1 MNGLFLSLEGG
12 EASGKSVQATRLA
25 DWLGTQGR
33 EVVSVREPGST
44 PVGERV
50 RDIVLHAQEIPLAPN
65 AQALLYSTAR
75 AQLVRDVIRPALTAG
90 KIVIV
95 DRFYDST
102 LAYQGYGH
110 GADLDQ
116 LRAVTDFAVGDTR
129 PDRTFLLDLPVEA
142 AEQRQAG
149 RKPGRAWDRFESE
162 ARAFH
167 DRVREGYLRLADAE
181 PRRFAVIRADRDA
194 DAIAADIR
202 REVETLLGAPASL
215 ASRRRRRD

>member
-1 MNGLFLSLEGG
+1 VTGLFLSFEGG
-12 EASGKSVQATRLA
+12 EDSGKSVQAKRLA
-25 DWLGTQGR
+25 EWLQGQGR

-50 RDIVLHAQEIPLAPN
+50 RDIVLHAQDIPLAPN

-75 AQLVRDVIRPALTAG
+75 AQLVRDVIRPELASG

-110 GADLDQ
+110 GADLDH
-116 LRAVTDFAVGDTR
+116 LRAVTAFAVGDTR

-142 AEQRQAG
+142 AERRHAS
-149 RKPGRAWDRFESE
+149 RKPGREWDRFESE

-167 DRVREGYLRLADAE
+167 ERVRAGYLSIARAE
-181 PRRFAVIRADRDA
+181 PRRIAIIPADRDEQ
-194 DAIAADIR
+194 AIAADIR
-202 REVETLLGAPASL
+202 REVERLLPATTLTPP
-215 ASRRRRRD
+215 

>member
-1 MNGLFLSLEGG
+1 VSGVFLSFEGG
-12 EASGKSVQATRLA
+12 EASGKSVQAKRLA
-25 DWLGTQGR
+25 EWLTAQGR
-33 EVVSVREPGST
+33 AVVSVREPGST

-50 RDIVLHAQEIPLAPN
+50 RDIVLHAQDIPLAPN

-75 AQLVRDVIRPALTAG
+75 AQLVRDVIRPALAAG
-90 KIVIV
+90 KVVIV

-110 GADLDQ
+110 GADLEQ

-142 AEQRQAG
+142 AEQRSTS

-167 DRVREGYLRLADAE
+167 ERVRDGYLRLAAAE
-181 PRRFAVIRADRDA
+181 PKRFAVIRADRDEEA
-194 DAIAADIR
+194 VAADVR
-202 REVETLLGAPASL
+202 REVERLLPATTLTPP
-215 ASRRRRRD
+215 

>member
-1 MNGLFLSLEGG
+1 VSGIFLSFEGG
-12 EASGKSVQATRLA
+12 EASGKSVQAKRLA
-25 DWLGTQGR
+25 ERLVAAGR
-33 EVVSVREPGST
+33 DVVAVREPGST

-50 RDIVLHAQEIPLAPN
+50 RDIVLHAQEIPLGAN

-75 AQLVRDVIRPALTAG
+75 AQLVRDVIRPALAAG

-110 GADLDQ
+110 GADLTQ

-129 PDRTFLLDLPVEA
+129 PDRTLLLDLPVDA
-142 AEQRQAG
+142 AEQRAAT
-149 RKPGRAWDRFESE
+149 RKPGRAWDRFEAE

-167 DRVREGYLRLADAE
+167 ERVREGYLRLAAAE
-181 PRRFAVIRADRDA
+181 PQRFAVIGADRDIDTVA
-194 DAIAADIR
+194 T
-202 REVETLLGAPASL
+202 EVWRAVEGLLSATTLTPQ
-215 ASRRRRRD
+215 

>member
-1 MNGLFLSLEGG
+1 VRGLFLSFEGG
-12 EASGKSVQATRLA
+12 EASGKSVQAARLA
-25 DWLGTQGR
+25 DWLRSQGR
-33 EVVSVREPGST
+33 EAVSVREPGST

-75 AQLVRDVIRPALTAG
+75 AQLVRDVIRPALAAG
-90 KIVIV
+90 KVVIV

-110 GADLDQ
+110 GADLAG

-129 PDRTFLLDLPVEA
+129 PDRTFLLDLPAEA
-142 AEQRQAG
+142 AEKRAQT

-167 DRVREGYLRLADAE
+167 DRVREGYRELAAAE
-181 PRRFAVIRADRDA
+181 PRRFVVIDADRPEDA
-194 DAIAADIR
+194 VAADIR
-202 REVETLLGAPASL
+202 HNVEALLPASTL
-215 ASRRRRRD
+215 TPP

>member
-1 MNGLFLSLEGG
+1 MSGLFLSFEGG
-12 EASGKSVQATRLA
+12 EASGKSVQAQRLA
-25 DWLGTQGR
+25 DWLRGQGR
-33 EVVSVREPGST
+33 DVVSVREPGST

-75 AQLVRDVIRPALTAG
+75 AQLVRDVIRPALAAG
-90 KIVIV
+90 KVVIV

-110 GADLDQ
+110 GADLAH
-116 LRAVTDFAVGDTR
+116 LREVTDFAVGDTR
-129 PDRTFLLDLPVEA
+129 PDRTLLLDLPVDV
-142 AEQRQAG
+142 AEKRQAT

-167 DRVREGYLRLADAE
+167 ERVRQGYLRLADAE
-181 PRRFAVIRADRDA
+181 PQRFAIIRADHDEETV
-194 DAIAADIR
+194 AAAVR
-202 REVETLLGAPASL
+202 REVERLLPATTLTPP
-215 ASRRRRRD
+215 

>member
-1 MNGLFLSLEGG
+1 MRGLFLSFEGG
-12 EASGKSVQATRLA
+12 EASGKSVQAQRLA
-25 DWLGTQGR
+25 EWLRTQGR
-33 EVVSVREPGST
+33 DVVVVREPGST

-75 AQLVRDVIRPALTAG
+75 AQLVHDVIRPALAAG
-90 KIVIV
+90 EVVIV

-110 GADLDQ
+110 GADLAQ
-116 LRAVTDFAVGDTR
+116 LRAVTGFAVGDTR
-129 PDRTFLLDLPVEA
+129 PDRTLLLDLPVDV
-142 AEQRQAG
+142 AEKRQAT

-167 DRVREGYLRLADAE
+167 ERVRQGYLRLADAE
-181 PRRFAVIRADRDA
+181 PGRFATIRADRDEEA
-194 DAIAADIR
+194 VAADVR
-202 REVETLLGAPASL
+202 REVERLLPATTLTPP
-215 ASRRRRRD
+215 

>member
-1 MNGLFLSLEGG
+1 VTGLFLSFEGG
-12 EASGKSVQATRLA
+12 EASGKSVQAKRLA
-25 DWLGTQGR
+25 EWLRAQGR

-50 RDIVLHAQEIPLAPN
+50 RDIVLHAQDIPLAPN

-75 AQLVRDVIRPALTAG
+75 AQLVRDVIRPELAKG

-110 GADLDQ
+110 GADLDH
-116 LRAVTDFAVGDTR
+116 LRAVTAFAVGDTR

-142 AEQRQAG
+142 AERRHAS
-149 RKPGRAWDRFESE
+149 RKPGREWDRFESE

-167 DRVREGYLRLADAE
+167 ERVRAGYLALAGAE
-181 PRRFAVIRADRDA
+181 PRRIAIIPADRDEQ
-194 DAIAADIR
+194 AIAADVR
-202 REVETLLGAPASL
+202 REVERLLPATTLTPP
-215 ASRRRRRD
+215 

>member
-1 MNGLFLSLEGG
+1 MKGLFLSFEGG
-12 EASGKSVQATRLA
+12 EASGKSVQANGLAERLRA
-25 DWLGTQGR
+25 EGR
-33 EVVSVREPGST
+33 DVVSVREPGST

-50 RDIVLHAQEIPLAPN
+50 RDIVLHAQDIPLAPN

-75 AQLVRDVIRPALTAG
+75 AQLVRDVIRPALAQG
-90 KIVIV
+90 KVVIV

-116 LRAVTDFAVGDTR
+116 LRAVTNFAVGDLR

-142 AEQRQAG
+142 AEGRAAT
-149 RKPGRAWDRFESE
+149 RKPGRAWDRFEAE

-167 DRVREGYLRLADAE
+167 ERVRAGYIELAKAE
-181 PRRFAVIRADRDA
+181 PHRFAVIPADRDLDAVFA
-194 DAIAADIR
+194 DVW
-202 REVETLLGAPASL
+202 REVERLLPATTLTPP
-215 ASRRRRRD
+215 

>member
-1 MNGLFLSLEGG
+1 MRGLFLSFEGG
-12 EASGKSVQATRLA
+12 EAYGKSVQAARLA
-25 DWLGTQGR
+25 EWLRAQGR

-75 AQLVRDVIRPALTAG
+75 AQLVRDVIRPALDAG
-90 KIVIV
+90 NVVIV

-110 GADLDQ
+110 GADQGQ
-116 LRAVTDFAVGDTR
+116 LRAVTAFAVGDTR
-129 PDRTFLLDLPVEA
+129 PDRTFLLDLPVES
-142 AEQRQAG
+142 AERRAQT

-162 ARAFH
+162 ARVFH
-167 DRVREGYLRLADAE
+167 ERVRDGYRRLAADE
-181 PRRFAVIRADRDA
+181 PRRFAVIDADRTEE
-194 DAIAADIR
+194 AIAADIR
-202 REVETLLGAPASL
+202 QDVERLLPATTLTPP
-215 ASRRRRRD
+215 

>member
-1 MNGLFLSLEGG
+1 MSGLFLSFEGG
-12 EASGKSVQATRLA
+12 EASGKSVQAQRLA
-25 DWLGTQGR
+25 EWLTSQGR
-33 EVVSVREPGST
+33 DVVSVREPGST

-50 RDIVLHAQEIPLAPN
+50 RDIVLHAQDIPLAPN

-75 AQLVRDVIRPALTAG
+75 AQLVRDVIRPALAGG

-116 LRAVTDFAVGDTR
+116 LREVTDFAVGDTR

-142 AEQRQAG
+142 AEGRAAT
-149 RKPGRAWDRFESE
+149 RKPGRAWDRFEAEASAFHE
-162 ARAFH
+162 RVRAGYLALARA
-167 DRVREGYLRLADAE
+167 E
-181 PRRFAVIRADRDA
+181 PGRIAVIAANREVE
-194 DAIAADIR
+194 AIAADIR
-202 REVETLLGAPASL
+202 SEVERLLPATTLTPP
-215 ASRRRRRD
+215 

>member
-1 MNGLFLSLEGG
+1 VNGIFLSFEGG
-12 EASGKSVQATRLA
+12 EASGKSVQANRLA
-25 DWLGTQGR
+25 ERLRAEGR
-33 EVVSVREPGST
+33 DVVSVREPGST

-50 RDIVLHAQEIPLAPN
+50 RDIVLHAQDIPLAPN

-75 AQLVRDVIRPALTAG
+75 AQLVRDVIRPALAQS
-90 KIVIV
+90 KVVVV

-116 LRAVTDFAVGDTR
+116 LRAVTAFAVGDLR

-142 AEQRQAG
+142 AEGRAAT
-149 RKPGRAWDRFESE
+149 RKPGRAWDRFEAE

-167 DRVREGYLRLADAE
+167 ERVRAGYIELAKAE
-181 PRRFAVIRADRDA
+181 PRRFAVISADRDVDAVFA
-194 DAIAADIR
+194 DVW
-202 REVETLLGAPASL
+202 REVERLLPATTLTPP
-215 ASRRRRRD
+215 

>member
-1 MNGLFLSLEGG
+1 MSGLFLSFEGG
-12 EASGKSVQATRLA
+12 EASGKSVQAKRLA
-25 DWLGTQGR
+25 ERLIAEGR
-33 EVVSVREPGST
+33 DVVAVREPGST

-50 RDIVLHAQEIPLAPN
+50 RDIVLHAQEIPLGAN

-75 AQLVRDVIRPALTAG
+75 AQLVRDVIRPALAAG

-110 GADLDQ
+110 GADLEQ

-129 PDRTFLLDLPVEA
+129 PDRTLLLDLSVDA
-142 AEQRQAG
+142 AEQRAAT
-149 RKPGRAWDRFESE
+149 RKPGRAWDRFEAE

-167 DRVREGYLRLADAE
+167 ERVREGYLRLAAAE
-181 PRRFAVIRADRDA
+181 PQRFAVIGADRDI
-194 DAIAADIR
+194 DAVATDVWR
-202 REVETLLGAPASL
+202 VVEGLLSATTLTPQ
-215 ASRRRRRD
+215 

>member
-1 MNGLFLSLEGG
+1 MRGLFLSFEGG
-12 EASGKSVQATRLA
+12 EASGKSVQAARLT
-25 DWLGTQGR
+25 DWLRSQGR

-50 RDIVLHAQEIPLAPN
+50 RDIVLHAREIPLAPN

-75 AQLVRDVIRPALTAG
+75 AQLVRDVIRPALGAG
-90 KIVIV
+90 KVVIV

-110 GADLDQ
+110 GADLAG

-129 PDRTFLLDLPVEA
+129 PERTFLLDLPVEA
-142 AEQRQAG
+142 AEKRAQT

-167 DRVREGYLRLADAE
+167 ERVRAGYRELAAAE
-181 PRRFAVIRADRDA
+181 PRRFVVIDADRPEDA
-194 DAIAADIR
+194 VAADIR
-202 REVETLLGAPASL
+202 HDVEALLL
-215 ASRRRRRD
+215 ASTLTPP

>member
-1 MNGLFLSLEGG
+1 MSGLFLSFEGG
-12 EASGKSVQATRLA
+12 EASGKSVQAKRLA
-25 DWLGTQGR
+25 ERLVAAGR
-33 EVVSVREPGST
+33 DVIAVREPGST

-50 RDIVLHAQEIPLAPN
+50 RDIVLHAQEIPLGAN

-75 AQLVRDVIRPALTAG
+75 AQLVRDVIRPALVAG

-110 GADLDQ
+110 GADLAQ

-129 PDRTFLLDLPVEA
+129 PDRTLLLDLPVDA
-142 AEQRQAG
+142 AEQRAAT
-149 RKPGRAWDRFESE
+149 RKPGRAWDRFEAE

-167 DRVREGYLRLADAE
+167 ERVREGYLRLAAAE
-181 PRRFAVIRADRDA
+181 PQRFAVIGADRDI
-194 DAIAADIR
+194 DAVATDVWR
-202 REVETLLGAPASL
+202 VVEGLLSTTTLTPQ
-215 ASRRRRRD
+215 

>member
-1 MNGLFLSLEGG
+1 MSGLFLSFEGG
-12 EASGKSVQATRLA
+12 EASGKSVQAKRLA
-25 DWLGTQGR
+25 ERLVAAGR
-33 EVVSVREPGST
+33 DVVAVREPGST

-50 RDIVLHAQEIPLAPN
+50 RDIVLHAQEIPLGAN

-75 AQLVRDVIRPALTAG
+75 AQLVRDVIRPALAAG

-110 GADLDQ
+110 GADLAQ

-129 PDRTFLLDLPVEA
+129 PDRTLLLDLPVDA
-142 AEQRQAG
+142 AEQRAAT
-149 RKPGRAWDRFESE
+149 RKPGRAWDRFEAE

-167 DRVREGYLRLADAE
+167 ERVREGYLRLAAAE
-181 PRRFAVIRADRDA
+181 PQRFAVIGADRDI
-194 DAIAADIR
+194 DAVATDVWR
-202 REVETLLGAPASL
+202 VVEGLLSATTLTPQ
-215 ASRRRRRD
+215 

>member
-1 MNGLFLSLEGG
+1 MIGLFLSFEGG
-12 EASGKSVQATRLA
+12 EASGKSVQAKRLCDRLIA
-25 DWLGTQGR
+25 DGHQ
-33 EVVSVREPGST
+33 VVSVREPGST

-50 RDIVLHAQEIPLAPN
+50 RDIVLHAQEIPLGAN

-75 AQLVRDVIRPALTAG
+75 AQLVRDVIRPALTEG

-110 GADLDQ
+110 GADLAQ
-116 LRAVTDFAVGDTR
+116 LRAVTDFAVSDTR
-129 PDRTFLLDLPVEA
+129 PTRTFLLDLPVEI
-142 AEQRQAG
+142 AEKRATG

-167 DRVREGYLRLADAE
+167 ERVREGYLRLAAAE
-181 PRRFAVIRADRDA
+181 PQRFAVLKADRDV
-194 DAIAADIR
+194 DAVAADIW
-202 REVETLLGAPASL
+202 REVERLVPAGTLTPP
-215 ASRRRRRD
+215 

>member
-1 MNGLFLSLEGG
+1 VSGLFLSFEGG
-12 EASGKSVQATRLA
+12 EASGKSVQAKRLA
-25 DWLGTQGR
+25 EWLQAQGR
-33 EVVSVREPGST
+33 LVVSVREPGST

-50 RDIVLHAQEIPLAPN
+50 RDIVLHAKDIPLAPN

-75 AQLVRDVIRPALTAG
+75 AQLVRDVIRPELAKG

-110 GADLDQ
+110 GADLDH
-116 LRAVTDFAVGDTR
+116 LRAVTAFAVGDTR

-142 AEQRQAG
+142 AERRHAS
-149 RKPGRAWDRFESE
+149 RKPGREWDRFESE

-167 DRVREGYLRLADAE
+167 ERVRAGYLALADAE
-181 PRRFAVIRADRDA
+181 PRRIAIIPADRSEQ
-194 DAIAADIR
+194 AIAGDIR
-202 REVETLLGAPASL
+202 REVERLLPATTLTPP
-215 ASRRRRRD
+215 

>member
-1 MNGLFLSLEGG
+1 VSGLFLSFEGG
-12 EASGKSVQATRLA
+12 EASGKSVQAQRLA
-25 DWLGTQGR
+25 ERLRADGR

-50 RDIVLHAQEIPLAPN
+50 RDIVLHAQDIPLAPN

-75 AQLVRDVIRPALTAG
+75 AQLVRDVIRPALALG

-102 LAYQGYGH
+102 LAYQGFGH

-129 PDRTFLLDLPVEA
+129 PVRTLLLDLPVEA
-142 AEQRQAG
+142 AEGRAAG
-149 RKPGRAWDRFESE
+149 RKPGRAWDRFEAE

-167 DRVREGYLRLADAE
+167 ERVRAGYLRLAEAE
-181 PRRFAVIRADRDA
+181 PRRFAVIRADRDV
-194 DAIAADIR
+194 DAVAGDVW
-202 REVETLLGAPASL
+202 REVEKVLPATTLTPP
-215 ASRRRRRD
+215 

>member
-1 MNGLFLSLEGG
+1 MSGLFLSFEGG
-12 EASGKSVQATRLA
+12 EASGKSAQAKRLA
-25 DWLGTQGR
+25 ERLVAAGR
-33 EVVSVREPGST
+33 DVVAVREPGST

-50 RDIVLHAQEIPLAPN
+50 RDIVLHAQEIPLGAN

-75 AQLVRDVIRPALTAG
+75 AQLVRDVIRPALAAG

-110 GADLDQ
+110 GADLTQ

-129 PDRTFLLDLPVEA
+129 PDRTLLLDLPIDA
-142 AEQRQAG
+142 AEQRAAT
-149 RKPGRAWDRFESE
+149 RKPGRAWDRFEAE

-167 DRVREGYLRLADAE
+167 ERVREGYLRLAAAE
-181 PRRFAVIRADRDA
+181 PQRFAVIGADRDI
-194 DAIAADIR
+194 DAVATDVWR
-202 REVETLLGAPASL
+202 VVEGLLSTTTLTPQ
-215 ASRRRRRD
+215 

>member
-1 MNGLFLSLEGG
+1 VKGLFLSFEGG
-12 EASGKSVQATRLA
+12 EASGKSVQANGLAERLRA
-25 DWLGTQGR
+25 EGR
-33 EVVSVREPGST
+33 DVVSVREPGST

-50 RDIVLHAQEIPLAPN
+50 RDIVLHAQDIPLAPN

-75 AQLVRDVIRPALTAG
+75 AQLVRDVIRPALAQG
-90 KIVIV
+90 KVVIV

-116 LRAVTDFAVGDTR
+116 LRAVTNFAVGDLR

-142 AEQRQAG
+142 AEGRAAT
-149 RKPGRAWDRFESE
+149 RKPGRAWDRFEAE

-167 DRVREGYLRLADAE
+167 ERVRAGYIELAKAE
-181 PRRFAVIRADRDA
+181 PHRFAVIPADRDVDAVFA
-194 DAIAADIR
+194 DVW
-202 REVETLLGAPASL
+202 REVERLLPATTLTPP
-215 ASRRRRRD
+215 